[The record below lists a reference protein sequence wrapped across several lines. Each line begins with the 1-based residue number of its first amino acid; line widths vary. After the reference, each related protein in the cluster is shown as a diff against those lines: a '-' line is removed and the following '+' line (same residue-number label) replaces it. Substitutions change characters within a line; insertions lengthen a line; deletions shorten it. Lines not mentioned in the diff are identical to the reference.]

1 MKIGLEKAKNILG
14 EKFSFNADFLYQ
26 TVEELKL
33 KKSEKILDIGTG
45 FGIMS
50 IILALHGYNVI
61 TGEPE
66 GHNWANWNESAK
78 KVSVEDLIT
87 FKFFQAEDLPFES
100 KTFDSLFCY
109 TSFHHI
115 DDKHSA
121 LGEFIRV
128 TKDKGL
134 IVIFEFNPSGIEI
147 VRQRR
152 PSHPDAVNPEDFTRN
167 LPLSLEIKKGKY
179 INAYIYKKNWNN
191 N

>member
-14 EKFSFNADFLYQ
+14 EKFSFAADFLYQ
-26 TVEELKL
+26 TVEEFKL

-100 KTFDSLFCY
+100 KTFD
-109 TSFHHI
+109 
-115 DDKHSA
+115 
-121 LGEFIRV
+121 
-128 TKDKGL
+128 
-134 IVIFEFNPSGIEI
+134 
-147 VRQRR
+147 
-152 PSHPDAVNPEDFTRN
+152 
-167 LPLSLEIKKGKY
+167 
-179 INAYIYKKNWNN
+179 
-191 N
+191 

>member
-1 MKIGLEKAKNILG
+1 MKIDLEKAKNIL
-14 EKFSFNADFLYQ
+14 EAEFSFNADFLYQ
-26 TVEELKL
+26 TVEELEM

-45 FGIMS
+45 FGTMS
-50 IILALHGYNVI
+50 IILALQGYNVV

-66 GHNWANWNESAK
+66 GHNWSNWRKSAK

-87 FKFFQAEDLPFES
+87 FKFFRAEELPFES
-100 KTFDSLFCY
+100 KTYDSLFCY

-121 LGEFIRV
+121 LGEFMRV

-134 IVIFEFNPSGIEI
+134 IVIFELNSNGIEI

-152 PSHPDAVNPEDFTRN
+152 PSHPDAVNPEDFSRN
-167 LPLSLEIKKGKY
+167 LPLSLEIKKSKY
-179 INAYIYKKNWNN
+179 INAYIYKKNKPK
-191 N
+191 

>member
-14 EKFSFNADFLYQ
+14 EKFSFGADFLYQ

-115 DDKHSA
+115 DDKYSA
-121 LGEFIRV
+121 LGEFMRV

-134 IVIFEFNPSGIEI
+134 IVIFEFTPSGIEI

-167 LPLSLEIKKGKY
+167 LLLSLEIKKGKY
-179 INAYIYKKNWNN
+179 INAYIYKKN
-191 N
+191 